1 MTVALTLAVVTML
14 SVALGRVGNYLIHV
28 ERARIVSQVSALAA
42 VYGGEPMVRE
52 IAQLNNATL
61 CGFRKPTAQQQNFA
75 VCVDVEGSQN
85 QAHAVDTWSKP
96 VPTLEP

>member
-14 SVALGRVGNYLIHV
+14 SVALGKVGNYLINV

-52 IAQLNNATL
+52 VAQLNNAL
-61 CGFRKPTAQQQNFA
+61 MCGYREPTAQQQSFA
-75 VCVDVEGSQN
+75 VCVDVEGSQS
-85 QAHAVDTWSKP
+85 QAHAVDTWSNS